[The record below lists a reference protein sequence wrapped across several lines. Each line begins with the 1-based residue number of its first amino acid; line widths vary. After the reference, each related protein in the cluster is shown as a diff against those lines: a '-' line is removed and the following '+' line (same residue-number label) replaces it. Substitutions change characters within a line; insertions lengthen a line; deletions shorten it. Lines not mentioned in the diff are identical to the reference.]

1 MASLS
6 ETMAYLA
13 GLFDGEGCITY
24 KQRTEHRKGKPK
36 AYKYWN
42 IRIEINMTSRETIAF
57 AISNASL
64 KLLRHLYC
72 ILCSFL
78 GFKYTL
84 PPNVSAHHC
93 IVGLC
98 VITISIC
105 IRPQKYLS
113 CLSFRFRSQYCLYVT
128 QPSPSS
134 RPAR

>member
-57 AISNASL
+57 VMKTFKCGALDYRPPYLHQNYGQYRWRCSHQDAWEVARALVPFSITKKD
-64 KLLRHLYC
+64 KLQQ
-72 ILCSFL
+72 
-78 GFKYTL
+78 
-84 PPNVSAHHC
+84 
-93 IVGLC
+93 IVNH
-98 VITISIC
+98 
-105 IRPQKYLS
+105 YENN
-113 CLSFRFRSQYCLYVT
+113 
-128 QPSPSS
+128 
-134 RPAR
+134 